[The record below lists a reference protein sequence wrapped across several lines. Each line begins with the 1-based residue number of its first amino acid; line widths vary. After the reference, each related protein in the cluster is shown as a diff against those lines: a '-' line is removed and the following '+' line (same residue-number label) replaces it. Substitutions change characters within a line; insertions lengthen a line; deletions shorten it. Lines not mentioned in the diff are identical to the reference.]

1 MVSLDLSVAVVLGVD
16 VGKEEVGD
24 ALHRALEL
32 LDLVRVRV
40 IELAVRVRV
49 MSIVL
54 RLAVSLSLSLSA

>member
-32 LDLVRVRV
+32 LHLVR
-40 IELAVRVRV
+40 VRVRV

>member
-32 LDLVRVRV
+32 LHLVRVRLR
-40 IELAVRVRV
+40 IRVSYNPKPR
-49 MSIVL
+49 
-54 RLAVSLSLSLSA
+54 SLEA

>member
-1 MVSLDLSVAVVLGVD
+1 MVSPDLSVAVVLGID

-32 LDLVRVRV
+32 LHLVR
-40 IELAVRVRV
+40 VRVRV

-54 RLAVSLSLSLSA
+54 RLAVSLSLSA

>member
-32 LDLVRVRV
+32 LHLVR
-40 IELAVRVRV
+40 VRVRV

-54 RLAVSLSLSLSA
+54 RLAVSLSLSA